1 MCTWSQKR
9 IRNSSEIMEVNVL
22 NIEGKETGRKV
33 KLDKSIFGIEP
44 NDHVIYLDVKQHLA
58 NKRQGTH
65 KSKERAEIKG
75 STRKIKK
82 QKGTGTARAGSIK
95 NPLFKGGG
103 RVFGPTPRDYSQKV
117 NKKVKRLA
125 RKSALSIKVKQNSII
140 VLEDIQWD
148 APKTKN
154 YLQMLAALGLSDK
167 KSLLVLGDLNK
178 NVYLSSRNLKNS
190 KVVINSE
197 LNTYGISNANSL
209 ILSESSIAG
218 LESILNK

>member
-1 MCTWSQKR
+1 
-9 IRNSSEIMEVNVL
+9 MELKVL
-22 NIEGKETGRKV
+22 NIKGKETGRKV
-33 KLDKSIFGIEP
+33 KLSAYVFGIEP
-44 NDHVIYLDVKQHLA
+44 NDHAIYLDVKSHLA

-125 RKSALSIKVKQNSII
+125 RKSALSLKAKQKSIFI
-140 VLEDIQWD
+140 LEDFQLDKPQTQIY
-148 APKTKN
+148 TK
-154 YLQMLAALGLSDK
+154 MLSALGLADK
-167 KSLLVLGDLNK
+167 KSLLVLGELNK

-190 KVVINSE
+190 NVVISSE

-209 ILSESSIAG
+209 IISESSITG
-218 LESILNK
+218 LESLLNR